1 MKKDQGIFSFLFFF
15 FLLLNIYIIPC
26 LGIFALSFYSLMS
39 LVFRKFQQIVTNQ
52 FSRVAQNERCS
63 FFGNVSLGS
72 SITLPELREM
82 YNAVR
87 Y

>member
-1 MKKDQGIFSFLFFF
+1 MKKDQGILSFLFF